1 MGGSFL
7 PNEAEQNVSP
17 KSKPILPCEPSSS
30 ISSRGVDEVSSSTD
44 YPQAIPEKEVADPFN
59 QEKEV
64 ISDDK
69 LKKDVKPQNKQ
80 ENIITQD
87 KQEDIVTQNK
97 QEKNI
102 VPQSKQKKDIVPQN
116 KQKKDIVPQ
125 KKQKKDIAP
134 QNKQKKD
141 ADYHQYFRD
150 VFHRLYKEFKS
161 YIQHKKSCDTTSATL
176 LQEFHAIKQTYDE
189 IDKEFQVSFVP
200 TKTNRHFVYLL

>member
-1 MGGSFL
+1 MDGSF

-69 LKKDVKPQNKQ
+69 LKKDVTPQNKQ
-80 ENIITQD
+80 ENIVTQD
-87 KQEDIVTQNK
+87 KQEDIVTQNKQEDIVTQNK

-102 VPQSKQKKDIVPQN
+102 VAQRKQKKDIVPQN
-116 KQKKDIVPQ
+116 KQKKDI
-125 KKQKKDIAP
+125 IP

-141 ADYHQYFRD
+141 ADYPQYFRD
-150 VFHRLYKEFKS
+150 VFHRLDKEFKS
-161 YIQHKKSCDTTSATL
+161 YTEHKKSCDATSATL

-189 IDKEFQVSFVP
+189 IDKEFQVSFIS